1 MSSLRCNIRGGNRR
15 GIFSQIVLNFGNRN
29 WFKLLTNSHGK
40 YKIFMEVQRLKIKMI
55 ERNIESIVRTMRFL
69 IGEASTTTAVII
81 RVVLLVML
89 ALLAVEAVRNQWAW
103 YYLTGI
109 VTYTVSMIVL
119 WNYLNKQSN

>member
-1 MSSLRCNIRGGNRR
+1 
-15 GIFSQIVLNFGNRN
+15 
-29 WFKLLTNSHGK
+29 
-40 YKIFMEVQRLKIKMI
+40 MI